1 MEIIGKFIKV
11 LPEQTGESARGP
23 WIKGGFVIE
32 TEEQFAKQ
40 LAFTLWGE
48 EKVAIIRNMP
58 INTQIKV
65 YFNPESREY
74 NERWY
79 TDLTCFRIDTFNPVV
94 TSASAQQGVQHSPQP
109 NLAPAQ
115 QPQPSVKEDYGCF
128 NTTEPQEDDD
138 LPF

>member
-1 MEIIGKFIKV
+1 MEIIGKFIKA

-23 WIKGGFVIE
+23 WIKGEFVIE

-48 EKVAIIRNMP
+48 ENVAIIRNMP

-65 YFNPESREY
+65 YFNPESKEY

-79 TDLTCFRIDTFNPVV
+79 TNLTCFRIDTFGAINE
-94 TSASAQQGVQHSPQP
+94 TQQSNTNSINDNSLGSSE
-109 NLAPAQ
+109 
-115 QPQPSVKEDYGCF
+115 SVPDED
-128 NTTEPQEDDD
+128 EES